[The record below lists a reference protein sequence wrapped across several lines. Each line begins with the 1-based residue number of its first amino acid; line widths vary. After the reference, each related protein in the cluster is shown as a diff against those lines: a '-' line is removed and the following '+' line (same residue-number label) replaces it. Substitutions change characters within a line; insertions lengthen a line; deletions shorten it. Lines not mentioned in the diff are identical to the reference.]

1 MTDYAISVKNLKKKF
16 RIYHENRDTV
26 YEMLSGIFNRSKYYE
41 DLTVLDDVSFEV
53 KKGEMFGIIGKN
65 GTGKTTLLRLLSQI
79 YKPDSGS
86 IKINGSLI
94 PLLGLG
100 AGFQLEM
107 TAIDNVILYGR
118 LLGFSKN
125 EIKSKL
131 KDIMKFA
138 ELEKFADIKLKNF
151 SSGMYARLAFAT
163 AIQVDPEIILVDEV
177 LSVGDIN
184 FKKKSHEA
192 FLSFKERSKSIILV
206 SHDLNVIKENCDR
219 VMFLNDGKIVSIGNP
234 NEVIDTYTE
243 FFKDKKN

>member
-125 EIKSKL
+125 EIK
-131 KDIMKFA
+131 
-138 ELEKFADIKLKNF
+138 
-151 SSGMYARLAFAT
+151 T
-163 AIQVDPEIILVDEV
+163 T
-177 LSVGDIN
+177 VG
-184 FKKKSHEA
+184 KKA
-192 FLSFKERSKSIILV
+192 
-206 SHDLNVIKENCDR
+206 
-219 VMFLNDGKIVSIGNP
+219 
-234 NEVIDTYTE
+234 
-243 FFKDKKN
+243 

>member
-26 YEMLSGIFNRSKYYE
+26 YEMLLGIFNRSKYYE
-41 DLTVLDDVSFEV
+41 NLTVLDDISFEI

-86 IKINGSLI
+86 IKIKGSLI

-100 AGFQLEM
+100 TGFQLEM

-163 AIQVDPEIILVDEV
+163 AVQVNPDIVIMDEI
-177 LSVGDIN
+177 LSVGDEE
-184 FKKKSHEA
+184 FKKKSHKA
-192 FLSFKERSKSIILV
+192 FLSFKENGKTIIIV
-206 SHDLNVIKENCDR
+206 SHDLNVIKDNCDR
-219 VMFLNDGKIVSIGNP
+219 AMFLNNGKIASIGNP
-234 NEVIDTYTE
+234 DKVIDAYTKKFE
-243 FFKDKKN
+243 KDDS